1 MWVSW
6 KTKLSEMVN
15 QIKWMQRKFEF
26 NSPPGM
32 MPNLLERMAGTP
44 ARLEELINSVDDKI
58 LSAKDSNNWS
68 VKEHI
73 GHLTDIEGL
82 HEKRLYE
89 ILRGETELTAA
100 DMSNKKTNEAGH
112 SLRKAFDLLEEFR
125 KTRSEFVK
133 KLAEMDEGHVLLSAI
148 HPRLKQ
154 PMRIIDIAF
163 FTAEH
168 DDQHLAI
175 IRGILKSKR

>member
-1 MWVSW
+1 
-6 KTKLSEMVN
+6 MVN

-44 ARLEELINSVDDKI
+44 VRIEDMITTINDKI
-58 LSAKDSNNWS
+58 LSAKLDNKWS

-73 GHLTDIEGL
+73 GHLTDIEEL
-82 HEKRLYE
+82 HEKRLQE
-89 ILRGETELTAA
+89 ILIGKTELTAA

-112 SLRKAFDLLEEFR
+112 SLRKAIDLLGDFKR
-125 KTRSEFVK
+125 TRNEFVK
-133 KLAEMDEGHVLLSAI
+133 KLEALNEDQILLSAM
-148 HPRLKQ
+148 HPRLNQ

-175 IRGILKSKR
+175 IRRILNSEGKL

>member
-1 MWVSW
+1 
-6 KTKLSEMVN
+6 MVN

-44 ARLEELINSVDDKI
+44 VRIEDMITTTDDKI
-58 LSAKDSNNWS
+58 LSAKPDNKWS

-73 GHLTDIEGL
+73 GHLTDIEEL
-82 HEKRLYE
+82 HEKRLQE
-89 ILRGETELTAA
+89 ILNGKTELTAA

-112 SLRKAFDLLEEFR
+112 SLRKATDLLGDFKR
-125 KTRSEFVK
+125 TRNEFVK
-133 KLAEMDEGHVLLSAI
+133 KLEALNEDQILLSAM
-148 HPRLKQ
+148 HPRLRQ

-175 IRGILKSKR
+175 IRRLLSSEGKS

>member
-1 MWVSW
+1 
-6 KTKLSEMVN
+6 MVN

-32 MPNLLERMAGTP
+32 MPNLLERMAGTH
-44 ARLEELINSVDDKI
+44 ARLGELINAVDDKI
-58 LSAKDSNNWS
+58 LSAKDGDNWS

-73 GHLTDIEGL
+73 GHLTDIEEL
-82 HEKRLYE
+82 HEKRFNE
-89 ILRGETELTAA
+89 ILRGERELTAA
-100 DMSNKKTNEAGH
+100 DMSNRKTNEAGH
-112 SLRKAFDLLEEFR
+112 SLRKTADLLAEFR
-125 KTRSEFVK
+125 NTRDEFVK
-133 KLAEMDEGHVLLSAI
+133 KLAAMNEQQVLLSAM

-163 FTAEH
+163 FTSEH

-175 IRGILKSKR
+175 IRRIINSKR